1 MLLYIGSLKLKNNK
15 SQFGSEQRNIDHN
28 ILNDMQNINLND
40 PVNISD
46 SDSDSQSNINESYSD
61 WNMISNNF
69 DSIYNDL
76 RDVMNPLH

>member
-1 MLLYIGSLKLKNNK
+1 MLLYIGSFKLKNK

-46 SDSDSQSNINESYSD
+46 SNSQLNINESCSD
-61 WNMISNNF
+61 LNMISNSF
-69 DSIYNDL
+69 DYSIYNDL
-76 RDVMNPLH
+76 RDVKNPLH